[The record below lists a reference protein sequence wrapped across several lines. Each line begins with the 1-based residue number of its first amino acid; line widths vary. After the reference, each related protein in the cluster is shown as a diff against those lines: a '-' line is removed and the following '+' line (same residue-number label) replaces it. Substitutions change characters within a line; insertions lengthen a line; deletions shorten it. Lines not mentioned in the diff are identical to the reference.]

1 MRGGS
6 LKYAVLSILR
16 GGARSLVVPALAVAA
31 VIFFG
36 QLTSTAQRYA
46 EQLEAVYDNT
56 RITGYFTDIN
66 GKQVGGLVLSPYQMV
81 NFYRSGLVEDL
92 SVSYAMPYTFLGVSA
107 LADGTQQEVAPL
119 YAPDNLFAREA
130 LQEAIQRGPDLSMTN
145 NIRTAPELY
154 YADSVEMTFLDGFDE
169 SFLGQPYVEGE
180 PYNCVVST
188 ALMQEKGINLGDT
201 VRVAVDHIRF
211 SEEYNARIFFHL
223 DLRVVGSY
231 VKQGT
236 EDTIYTPLSLH
247 LETNLI
253 WQDGV
258 AGNPPSSEPFDER
271 QTYRFQNTSL
281 QSASFSLPDSR
292 ALSAFKDY
300 LADSGY
306 SQVHGISRV
315 REFIVLND
323 VSFNNAVAGIKQQ
336 MRYIS
341 ILYPCLYVL
350 AGIIAL
356 VVSYLLVVSRK
367 AEFATMRGLGAPRLC
382 SFLSFFLEQGIL
394 LLIGAGLGM
403 TLWLLSWGAPSSL
416 HLWLSAGF
424 VVCYLAG
431 SAISIA
437 VMNRASALAIL
448 ADRE

>member
-1 MRGGS
+1 
-6 LKYAVLSILR
+6 
-16 GGARSLVVPALAVAA
+16 
-31 VIFFG
+31 
-36 QLTSTAQRYA
+36 
-46 EQLEAVYDNT
+46 
-56 RITGYFTDIN
+56 
-66 GKQVGGLVLSPYQMV
+66 
-81 NFYRSGLVEDL
+81 
-92 SVSYAMPYTFLGVSA
+92 
-107 LADGTQQEVAPL
+107 
-119 YAPDNLFAREA
+119 
-130 LQEAIQRGPDLSMTN
+130 
-145 NIRTAPELY
+145 
-154 YADSVEMTFLDGFDE
+154 
-169 SFLGQPYVEGE
+169 
-180 PYNCVVST
+180 
-188 ALMQEKGINLGDT
+188 
-201 VRVAVDHIRF
+201 
-211 SEEYNARIFFHL
+211 
-223 DLRVVGSY
+223 
-231 VKQGT
+231 
-236 EDTIYTPLSLH
+236 
-247 LETNLI
+247 
-253 WQDGV
+253 
-258 AGNPPSSEPFDER
+258 
-271 QTYRFQNTSL
+271 
-281 QSASFSLPDSR
+281 
-292 ALSAFKDY
+292 
-300 LADSGY
+300 
-306 SQVHGISRV
+306 V